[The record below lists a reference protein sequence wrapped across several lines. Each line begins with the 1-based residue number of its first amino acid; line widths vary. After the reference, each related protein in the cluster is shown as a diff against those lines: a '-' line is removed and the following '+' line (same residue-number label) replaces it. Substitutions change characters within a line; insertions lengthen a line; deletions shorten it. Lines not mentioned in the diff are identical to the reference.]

1 MSIVLSSLW
10 FLILEIFVFLVN
22 LDKELS
28 IVLIFSMTQHF
39 VSLILHGYFSVRQVL

>member
-39 VSLILHGYFSVRQVL
+39 VSLIFF